1 MEDSIKKIYGTED
14 INDATKNIDMMSI
27 EDILSIMNDENDN
40 VMSAVKN
47 AIPEITKVAEKAYD
61 TISSGGRIVYIGAG
75 TSGRLGVLD
84 ASECPPT
91 FSVPKDMFIGLIA
104 GGDTALRNAIEGA
117 EDDKEACAKDLEKIG
132 FSKKDMLIGIA
143 ASGRTPYVIG
153 GLSYAKNIGAYVVA
167 VVNNHDTAMGKIA
180 DTTVELLT
188 GPEVISGSTRL
199 KAGTSQKIVLNMIST
214 SVMIKYG
221 KVYDNLMVDLNP
233 TNEKLKL
240 RAINIVMK
248 IAKIDEEKAKKTL
261 LEADGKTKLAIV
273 MIMTNKSKKD
283 SEKILDDA
291 NGVLKKALLNSGVK
305 I

>member
-47 AIPEITKVAEKAYD
+47 AIPEITKVAKKAYD
-61 TISSGGRIVYIGAG
+61 TISSGGRVVYIGAG

-117 EDDKEACAKDLEKIG
+117 EDDKEACAKDLGEIG

-153 GLSYAKNIGAYVVA
+153 GLSYAKNIGAYTVA

>member
-40 VMSAVKN
+40 VISAVKN

-61 TISSGGRIVYIGAG
+61 TISSGGRVVYIGAG

-167 VVNNHDTAMGKIA
+167 LVNNHDTAMGKIA

-248 IAKIDEEKAKKTL
+248 IAKVGEEKAKKTL

-283 SEKILDDA
+283 SEKILDDV